1 MFPDNNWYGHR
12 KILLRYLKIKDQ
24 NIFVSLQH
32 GWQSQFLKPNY
43 IKKNILLYSGQRKT

>member
-24 NIFVSLQH
+24 NIFASLQH
-32 GWQSQFLKPNY
+32 RWQSRFLEPSY
-43 IKKNILLYSGQRKT
+43 IRKYPTLCSNQKKI